1 MEGESPR
8 DRSPD
13 VSRSARLMRG
23 FVLGDDVRRDAPA
36 LIYLVAMGPC
46 PLADSRAL
54 LAPGTVALA
63 ATANL
68 SATRFASVF
77 HILGELITKPTR
89 VAGTQIDLIAD
100 AVETKAHGLSCLTT
114 VDVIAQ

>member
-23 FVLGDDVRRDAPA
+23 FVLGDDVRRDAAA

-46 PLADSRAL
+46 PLADSRTL

-68 SATRFASVF
+68 SPARFASVF
-77 HILGELITKPTR
+77 HILGKLTAQPAR
-89 VAGTQIDLIAD
+89 VAGTQIDLIGD
-100 AVETKAHGLSCLTT
+100 TVETKVHGLGCLAT
-114 VDVIAQ
+114 VDVVDQ